1 MDKKFSKEYRRK
13 TWIIAIY
20 DSDDQGSWMGKIEAT
35 KKEVKE
41 ILAAIVQSFRDRNLD
56 FYEGGTETA
65 ENVRENWQPLEFWTP
80 LENWPPFVNQD
91 SLYAYANFYTSCINI
106 TAVSLENIPE
116 FIERLKKLSSEC
128 NIDFYVSIS
137 AAKDDLS
144 AVNTDGC
151 TFLN

>member
-65 ENVRENWQPLEFWTP
+65 ENVRENWQSLEFWTP

-116 FIERLKKLSSEC
+116 IK
-128 NIDFYVSIS
+128 
-137 AAKDDLS
+137 
-144 AVNTDGC
+144 
-151 TFLN
+151 

>member
-56 FYEGGTETA
+56 FYEGATFCKPRFF
-65 ENVRENWQPLEFWTP
+65 VCIREFLHFLHQYNR
-80 LENWPPFVNQD
+80 
-91 SLYAYANFYTSCINI
+91 SLSGKYSGN
-106 TAVSLENIPE
+106 
-116 FIERLKKLSSEC
+116 
-128 NIDFYVSIS
+128 
-137 AAKDDLS
+137 
-144 AVNTDGC
+144 
-151 TFLN
+151 

>member
-1 MDKKFSKEYRRK
+1 MDKKFSKR
-13 TWIIAIY
+13 
-20 DSDDQGSWMGKIEAT
+20 IEERNMDYLQYMTRTIKVAGWV
-35 KKEVKE
+35 KSKQLKEVKE

-116 FIERLKKLSSEC
+116 IK
-128 NIDFYVSIS
+128 
-137 AAKDDLS
+137 
-144 AVNTDGC
+144 
-151 TFLN
+151 

>member
-65 ENVRENWQPLEFWTP
+65 LYFYGESYLKLYESVKHILEIHPL
-80 LENWPPFVNQD
+80 
-91 SLYAYANFYTSCINI
+91 C
-106 TAVSLENIPE
+106 
-116 FIERLKKLSSEC
+116 KLSHVKQ
-128 NIDFYVSIS
+128 I
-137 AAKDDLS
+137 A
-144 AVNTDGC
+144 
-151 TFLN
+151 

>member
-65 ENVRENWQPLEFWTP
+65 ENVRENW
-80 LENWPPFVNQD
+80 PPFVNQD

-116 FIERLKKLSSEC
+116 IK
-128 NIDFYVSIS
+128 
-137 AAKDDLS
+137 
-144 AVNTDGC
+144 
-151 TFLN
+151 

>member
-1 MDKKFSKEYRRK
+1 MVMTDLFIRFYFFTVSTYRQTDKGCLPMFL
-13 TWIIAIY
+13 IY
-20 DSDDQGSWMGKIEAT
+20 HLFFPFAT

-116 FIERLKKLSSEC
+116 IK
-128 NIDFYVSIS
+128 
-137 AAKDDLS
+137 
-144 AVNTDGC
+144 
-151 TFLN
+151 

>member
-80 LENWPPFVNQD
+80 LENWPPFVNVCIREFLHFLHQYNR
-91 SLYAYANFYTSCINI
+91 SLSGKYSGN
-106 TAVSLENIPE
+106 
-116 FIERLKKLSSEC
+116 
-128 NIDFYVSIS
+128 
-137 AAKDDLS
+137 
-144 AVNTDGC
+144 
-151 TFLN
+151 